1 MKIINKNRFSLVKY
15 SLLCLM
21 GLSFGLSA
29 EAQSKKVVL
38 DISHEDK
45 AIYQSVNPEIF
56 SKYEAIV
63 QAIPDAELIINED
76 GDLDA
81 GLLDEAAALIILSP
95 LKRDREVRKKD
106 LTPAEIAAVT
116 AYIDRGG
123 RMMLFMDEEHR
134 VDMEAF
140 GANKLIQPYG
150 MELGADLPMFPNIGA
165 ASVISEPVKE
175 IYELSYS
182 GSRSLTG
189 GTPISYMNGED
200 KYVHGAWVET
210 DNGAKVIAFGETMTG
225 LFMGNV
231 EATMQN
237 GMKVIWKGK
246 DDPLF
251 IADLI
256 VWMLD

>member
-1 MKIINKNRFSLVKY
+1 
-15 SLLCLM
+15 M
-21 GLSFGLSA
+21 GWSFGLSA

-123 RMMLFMDEEHR
+123 RMML
-134 VDMEAF
+134 
-140 GANKLIQPYG
+140 
-150 MELGADLPMFPNIGA
+150 
-165 ASVISEPVKE
+165 
-175 IYELSYS
+175 
-182 GSRSLTG
+182 
-189 GTPISYMNGED
+189 
-200 KYVHGAWVET
+200 
-210 DNGAKVIAFGETMTG
+210 
-225 LFMGNV
+225 
-231 EATMQN
+231 
-237 GMKVIWKGK
+237 
-246 DDPLF
+246 
-251 IADLI
+251 
-256 VWMLD
+256 

>member
-1 MKIINKNRFSLVKY
+1 MKIINKNRFNLVKY

-21 GLSFGLSA
+21 GLGFGLSA

-106 LTPAEIAAVT
+106 LTPAEITSVT
-116 AYIDRGG
+116 AYIYLCR
-123 RMMLFMDEEHR
+123 RMVLFMDALHR
-134 VDMEAF
+134 
-140 GANKLIQPYG
+140 
-150 MELGADLPMFPNIGA
+150 
-165 ASVISEPVKE
+165 
-175 IYELSYS
+175 
-182 GSRSLTG
+182 
-189 GTPISYMNGED
+189 
-200 KYVHGAWVET
+200 
-210 DNGAKVIAFGETMTG
+210 
-225 LFMGNV
+225 
-231 EATMQN
+231 
-237 GMKVIWKGK
+237 
-246 DDPLF
+246 
-251 IADLI
+251 
-256 VWMLD
+256 